1 MAAKQL
7 GKLSLKLCHK
17 AKFHSVLLY
26 HLNDFTGTQE
36 SPEPCAK
43 ASVKQKYSAS
53 KLFRAHSLFSC
64 CFSPDLASAQKL
76 ELLWYQTSLVEAPG
90 HQSCGSD
97 PVWFQQ
103 HKWWHFSCFT
113 EFQWVWIL
121 LDEGNNRG
129 DLTRALSYRWCSRGA
144 QQRFPARR
152 VMGCDTLEV
161 TLSFSWAFIGVGWRL
176 KLDRKKQ
183 RMTTSCGNWLQ

>member
-1 MAAKQL
+1 MLFCEPTAAKQL

-64 CFSPDLASAQKL
+64 SFGPELASAQKL

-103 HKWWHFSCFT
+103 HK
-113 EFQWVWIL
+113 
-121 LDEGNNRG
+121 
-129 DLTRALSYRWCSRGA
+129 
-144 QQRFPARR
+144 
-152 VMGCDTLEV
+152 CDTSAAS
-161 TLSFSWAFIGVGWRL
+161 LSSSGFEYSWMKAITEETSLMHSATGGAPEEHSKGFQPEGSWAVTPWKSPWVSHGHL
-176 KLDRKKQ
+176 
-183 RMTTSCGNWLQ
+183 